1 MIIILEPLLREL
13 CEMVEGQQ
21 ESEAVEELNKE
32 INDLNEQRLILSQ
45 VMRKG
50 YMDSALFY
58 EKNNDIGLRL
68 LDCKRRKALLH
79 SKRPG
84 IKEIASTER
93 LIRLLQDEGGAAGRV
108 PGSFVQ
114 SDGKGN
120 PYHKGA
126 RDCFLHTEWT
136 DLYRKGRRKSGCS
149 GILQSDMRF
158 QTGRS

>member
-68 LDCKRRKALLH
+68 LDC
-79 SKRPG
+79 SKRQ
-84 IKEIASTER
+84 ILR
-93 LIRLLQDEGGAAGRV
+93 LPLNLTPLL
-108 PGSFVQ
+108 
-114 SDGKGN
+114 
-120 PYHKGA
+120 
-126 RDCFLHTEWT
+126 
-136 DLYRKGRRKSGCS
+136 
-149 GILQSDMRF
+149 
-158 QTGRS
+158 

>member
-68 LDCKRRKALLH
+68 LDFKRRKALLH

-84 IKEIASTER
+84 IKEIASTDR

-108 PGSFVQ
+108 PG
-114 SDGKGN
+114 
-120 PYHKGA
+120 
-126 RDCFLHTEWT
+126 
-136 DLYRKGRRKSGCS
+136 
-149 GILQSDMRF
+149 
-158 QTGRS
+158 